1 MAGTKE
7 ATAFLVKDSETA
19 TTKSVVP
26 LGLDFDQMVES
37 QKRMWFDAIYPI
49 GSVFFSVKGVD
60 PNEGFDNWPFGGLG
74 TWAELPS
81 NNDIACLGIAS
92 HNNTNLGQHTGSNNT
107 APVAESNISA
117 ITKTVTGKHT
127 HGPGS
132 GATIFVTA
140 TGNVSTDIMTF
151 QSGSKHRVPYIA
163 TSKSFK
169 NHTATGATSISEKIT
184 IGTKDASVGPQID
197 PSRTLVC
204 AWYRVS

>member
-117 ITKTVTGKHT
+117 FTKTVTGKHT
-127 HGPGS
+127 HGPG
-132 GATIFVTA
+132 GNATVFTVA
-140 TGNVSTDIMTF
+140 TGNISSDKMSF
-151 QSGSKHRVPYIA
+151 KSGSAHKVPYVDDK
-163 TSKSFK
+163 KSIYDR
-169 NHTATGATSISEKIT
+169 TVTGATSISEKIT
-184 IGTKDASVGPQID
+184 IGTKNASIGPQID

>member
-7 ATAFLVKDSETA
+7 ATAFLVKDSQTA
-19 TTKSVVP
+19 TTQSVVP
-26 LGLDFDQMVES
+26 LGLDFDQMTES

-92 HNNTNLGQHTGSNNT
+92 HNNANLGQHTGSNNT
-107 APVAESNISA
+107 APVTKANISA
-117 ITKTVTGKHT
+117 FTATVTGKHT
-127 HGPGS
+127 HGPG
-132 GATIFVTA
+132 GNATVFAVA
-140 TGNVSTDIMTF
+140 TGNISTDKMSF
-151 QSGSKHRVPYIA
+151 KSGSAHKVPYVDDK
-163 TSKSFK
+163 KSFYDR
-169 NHTATGATSISEKIT
+169 TVTGTTSINEKIT
-184 IGTKDASVGPQID
+184 IGTNNASAGPQID